1 MEWQVLALLLVALVT
16 ANLPFISERLL
27 LLISVPP
34 QKGKKHFAWQLLELL
49 VWYGLV
55 GAFALWLESN
65 TAPVHPQKWQFYAT
79 TFSLFLVLA
88 FPGFVLRYFWRW
100 RKPAWQ

>member
-55 GAFALWLESN
+55 GAFAL
-65 TAPVHPQKWQFYAT
+65 
-79 TFSLFLVLA
+79 
-88 FPGFVLRYFWRW
+88 
-100 RKPAWQ
+100 

>member
-16 ANLPFISERLL
+16 ANLPFVSERVF
-27 LLISVPP
+27 LLIPVPL

-49 VWYGLV
+49 LWYGVV
-55 GAFALWLESN
+55 GAFALWLESK
-65 TAPVHPQKWQFYAT
+65 TAPIHPQKWQFYAT
-79 TFSLFLVLA
+79 TLSLFLVLS
-88 FPGFVLRYFWRW
+88 FPGFVVRYFWRW

>member
-27 LLISVPP
+27 LLIPVPL

-49 VWYGLV
+49 V
-55 GAFALWLESN
+55 
-65 TAPVHPQKWQFYAT
+65 
-79 TFSLFLVLA
+79 
-88 FPGFVLRYFWRW
+88 
-100 RKPAWQ
+100 